1 MPWKQNSQP
10 PVRSQRRSPSDPWES
25 MWRQLSAL
33 YFPTFILLLPL
44 IFVGCSKP
52 VTVSA
57 SLPPA
62 PAFGV
67 ASVQPAKV
75 GEPLVLVC
83 AREQAGRLENEAI
96 IGSWERWYER
106 LMS

>member
-1 MPWKQNSQP
+1 MTWKQNSLP
-10 PVRSQRRSPSDPWES
+10 PVQSPRKSPSDPYLDL
-25 MWRQLSAL
+25 WRWLSAR

-52 VTVSA
+52 VEVSA

-67 ASVQPAKV
+67 ASVPAPRV

-83 AREQAGRLENEAI
+83 AREQAGRLENEAVI
-96 IGSWERWYER
+96 HSWERWYER